1 MGKRTDGSGDG
12 AIPIHWKL
20 EKLSS
25 PGSEKPASNSFGRL
39 FEGIELCS
47 ERFVSRESGVAV
59 GPPSSPHLGK
69 LLLGDGASSHPTTV
83 HPRRG
88 PRAAPLPGPRVST
101 SRDPPPAPR
110 RGSACP
116 SPLFFILYLIKCFT
130 ESLLSFPL
138 YLLSFSLCCLVLP
151 YLFCSHTHIHTPVPL
166 YPFLLFLFFS
176 LLFLLYICVHML
188 ACMCVI
194 VCVFKCV
201 HTHSHAHGRNK
212 NGEEGA

>member
-12 AIPIHWKL
+12 AIPIHRKL

-25 PGSEKPASNSFGRL
+25 PESEKPASNSFGRL

-47 ERFVSRESGVAV
+47 ERTVSLESGVAV

-110 RGSACP
+110 RGSACRTSSSRDGSYVQASGCGADIAHRQGP
-116 SPLFFILYLIKCFT
+116 SGPASYAEKELQNCGRVFPPTCTPRILLTSCGRPQLPPQLPGGGPPLLT
-130 ESLLSFPL
+130 G
-138 YLLSFSLCCLVLP
+138 CLP
-151 YLFCSHTHIHTPVPL
+151 S
-166 YPFLLFLFFS
+166 
-176 LLFLLYICVHML
+176 
-188 ACMCVI
+188 VI
-194 VCVFKCV
+194 
-201 HTHSHAHGRNK
+201 R
-212 NGEEGA
+212 